1 MTKRKKMIR
10 EIRNLYATKLGQRKG
25 VVVDS
30 YEAMEAGIRTYN
42 FTVLAKDGLH
52 YGYWSGSNP
61 ALVERTIAARV
72 VDTGG
77 CEKWNTLDDDELTG
91 WLKYVRHFQ
100 GKKPR

>member
-10 EIRNLYATKLGQRKG
+10 EIRNLYATKLGQRRG

-52 YGYWSGSNP
+52 YGYWSGSRP
-61 ALVERTIAARV
+61 ELVERTIAARV
-72 VDTGG
+72 VDTVG
-77 CEKWNTLDDDELTG
+77 CEIWNTLNDNELSN
-91 WLKYVRHFQ
+91 WFKYIRHYQ
-100 GKKPR
+100 GKKSR